1 MRTFSNTVHKIQ
13 QWLIFISLTLFKH
26 QLAVKIFKNL
36 LTHVSNLQID
46 GDLVLSRIEQK
57 SQYKMQTQ

>member
-36 LTHVSNLQID
+36 LSHVSNLQID

>member
-36 LTHVSNLQID
+36 LSHVSNLPID